1 MILSEAIEK
10 EEAEFLAHKKC
21 LDSLDKNMPTDMKE
35 SFNKLSENRW
45 NITDSLQNGWK
56 NYKNWKKNSRWD
68 IERKNYNFEGIGLSE
83 RSWHESLGA

>member
-35 SFNKLSENRW
+35 SFNKTIGEQMEYHRQLVEW
-45 NITDSLQNGWK
+45 LKELQK
-56 NYKNWKKNSRWD
+56 LK
-68 IERKNYNFEGIGLSE
+68 EE
-83 RSWHESLGA
+83 